1 MRPPTEGSAP
11 RRRGLL
17 LASVATL
24 LVGFLLGHALSPTPG
39 GDRAATPAKAGAARS
54 LAGVPVSFPDS
65 PAGAAQAVAAYQRA
79 FASPAIQREGVL
91 QSRIEAVATP
101 DYAATM
107 LAANAAAL
115 LAGLLAA
122 LIVVAQPSPPPAQA
136 NPLCDVGSA
145 PAGVVTEGVGAITG
159 GLVGGGN
166 PVGDACNAVSGEVTG
181 AVTAPITDALKGVG
195 NGIFEQITTWVAD
208 GASWLIQ
215 QVVKGIEE
223 TTTPQLTTKG
233 FLAQY
238 GRMAQIAALMGLAML
253 LLAVLEGL
261 AQGNAGLLARV
272 VLINL
277 PLAFIAT
284 SVAYAVVQ
292 LLLVATDGMCHAI
305 ATASHDNSQHFFK
318 AAITGLGEAGKE
330 VGGAGGTEPAG
341 AVAGQAAGTV
351 GVPLFVTFLAAI
363 IGAFAAFL
371 VWLELLMRDAAIYV
385 VALFMPMALA
395 ASIWPRWMGA
405 LRRTGELL
413 VVVIGS
419 KFVIVSIISLAAGL
433 VAETDGRVEHILAAS
448 ALMLLACFAPFVLLK
463 LVPFAEGAMTAAYGR
478 RSAAGGAVSGVQIAS
493 DVQILRNMARSN
505 WGESG
510 ATLWNSGEQG
520 GGGTGPEPG
529 GPRGGGGPG
538 AGAGG
543 GGGEAGG
550 AAGGEAAAGGAGAG
564 AGAAAAVPAAAVRG
578 TKAAAQRL
586 QGTAVAQETGSS
598 AGASAAPVEEQTEP
612 RGAPPREA
620 EGGGAPGAGEKPPRP
635 APEPPGAKPEKG
647 AKS

>member
-1 MRPPTEGSAP
+1 MSWLP
-11 RRRGLL
+11 RC
-17 LASVATL
+17 A
-24 LVGFLLGHALSPTPG
+24 
-39 GDRAATPAKAGAARS
+39 
-54 LAGVPVSFPDS
+54 
-65 PAGAAQAVAAYQRA
+65 
-79 FASPAIQREGVL
+79 
-91 QSRIEAVATP
+91 
-101 DYAATM
+101 
-107 LAANAAAL
+107 AAAL
-115 LAGLLAA
+115 LAGLLAT
-122 LIVVAQPSPPPAQA
+122 LIVVGQPSPSPARA
-136 NPLCDVGSA
+136 NPVCDVGSA

-159 GLVGGGN
+159 GVIGGGN

-181 AVTAPITDALKGVG
+181 AVTAPISDALKEVG
-195 NGIFEQITTWVAD
+195 NGIFEQITAWVAD
-208 GASWLIQ
+208 GASWLIG

-233 FLAQY
+233 FVAEY
-238 GRMAQIAALMGLAML
+238 GRMAEIAALMGLAML

-305 ATASHDNSQHFFK
+305 AAASHDNSEHFFK
-318 AAITGLGEAGKE
+318 AAITGLGEAGGEAGKE

-385 VALFMPMALA
+385 VALFLPMALA
-395 ASIWPRWMGA
+395 ASIWPRWTGA

-413 VVVIGS
+413 VVIIGS

-433 VAETDGRVEHILAAS
+433 VAETDGRIEHILAAS

-478 RSAAGGAVSGVQIAS
+478 RSAAGGAVSGVQLAS

-510 ATLWNSGEQG
+510 ATLWNAGEKG
-520 GGGTGPEPG
+520 GGGVGPEPG

-538 AGAGG
+538 AGPSA
-543 GGGEAGG
+543 GGGEAGGG
-550 AAGGEAAAGGAGAG
+550 AAGGEAAAGGAAAG
-564 AGAAAAVPAAAVRG
+564 AGAAAAVPAAAIAG
-578 TKAAAQRL
+578 TKAASQRL
-586 QGTAVAQETGSS
+586 QGTGVAQQVGSS
-598 AGASAAPVEEQTEP
+598 AGAGAAPVEEPAEA
-612 RGAPPREA
+612 RGAATSREGD
-620 EGGGAPGAGEKPPRP
+620 GGDAPNAGEKPPRP
-635 APEPPGAKPEKG
+635 APEPPSPKPEKG
-647 AKS
+647 SKS

>member
-1 MRPPTEGSAP
+1 MSWLP
-11 RRRGLL
+11 RCL
-17 LASVATL
+17 
-24 LVGFLLGHALSPTPG
+24 
-39 GDRAATPAKAGAARS
+39 
-54 LAGVPVSFPDS
+54 
-65 PAGAAQAVAAYQRA
+65 
-79 FASPAIQREGVL
+79 
-91 QSRIEAVATP
+91 
-101 DYAATM
+101 
-107 LAANAAAL
+107 AAAL
-115 LAGLLAA
+115 LAGLLAT
-122 LIVVAQPSPPPAQA
+122 LIVVAQPSPPPARA
-136 NPLCDVGSA
+136 NPICDVGSA
-145 PAGVVTEGVGAITG
+145 PAGVVTGGVGAITG

-166 PVGDACNAVSGEVTG
+166 PVGDACNAVSDEVTG
-181 AVTAPITDALKGVG
+181 AVTAPISDALKGVG

-208 GASWLIQ
+208 GASWLIG

-223 TTTPQLTTKG
+223 TTTPQLTTKA
-233 FLAQY
+233 FVSQY
-238 GRMAQIAALMGLAML
+238 RRMAEIAALMGLAML

-305 ATASHDNSQHFFK
+305 ATASHDNSEHFFK
-318 AAITGLGEAGKE
+318 GAITGLGEAGGDAGKE
-330 VGGAGGTEPAG
+330 VGGAGGTNPSG
-341 AVAGQAAGTV
+341 AVAGGAAGSV

-395 ASIWPRWMGA
+395 ASIWPRWTGA
-405 LRRTGELL
+405 LRRTAELL
-413 VVVIGS
+413 VVIIGS

-510 ATLWNSGEQG
+510 ATLWNAGEKG
-520 GGGTGPEPG
+520 GGSAGPEPS

-538 AGAGG
+538 VGSGG
-543 GGGEAGG
+543 GGGAGG
-550 AAGGEAAAGGAGAG
+550 AAGGEAATGGAGAG

-578 TKAAAQRL
+578 TQAAAQRL
-586 QGTAVAQETGSS
+586 QGTAVAQETGGS
-598 AGASAAPVEEQTEP
+598 AGASPAPADEATEA

-620 EGGGAPGAGEKPPRP
+620 DGGGAPGAGEKPPRP

>member
-1 MRPPTEGSAP
+1 MSWLP
-11 RRRGLL
+11 RCL
-17 LASVATL
+17 
-24 LVGFLLGHALSPTPG
+24 
-39 GDRAATPAKAGAARS
+39 
-54 LAGVPVSFPDS
+54 
-65 PAGAAQAVAAYQRA
+65 
-79 FASPAIQREGVL
+79 
-91 QSRIEAVATP
+91 
-101 DYAATM
+101 
-107 LAANAAAL
+107 AAAL
-115 LAGLLAA
+115 LAGLLAT
-122 LIVVAQPSPPPAQA
+122 LIVLTQPSPPPARA

-166 PVGDACNAVSGEVTG
+166 PVGDACNEVSGAVTG
-181 AVTAPITDALKGVG
+181 AVTAPITSALKGVG
-195 NGIFEQITTWVAD
+195 NGIFQQITTWVAE
-208 GASWLIQ
+208 GTSWLIR
-215 QVVKGIEE
+215 QVVRGIEE

-233 FLAQY
+233 FVSQY
-238 GRMAQIAALMGLAML
+238 GRMAEIAALMGLAML

-261 AQGNAGLLARV
+261 AQGNAGLLARI

-292 LLLVATDGMCHAI
+292 LLLVATDGLCHTI
-305 ATASHDNSQHFFK
+305 ASASHDNSEHFFK
-318 AAITGLGEAGKE
+318 AAITGLGKAGGTAGKE

-341 AVAGQAAGTV
+341 AVAGQAAGMV

-371 VWLELLMRDAAIYV
+371 VWIELLMRDAAVYV
-385 VALFMPMALA
+385 VALFMPLALA
-395 ASIWPRWMGA
+395 ASIWPRWGGA

-433 VAETDGRVEHILAAS
+433 VAENGSDVEHILAAS

-463 LVPFAEGAMTAAYGR
+463 LVPFAEGAMGAAYGR
-478 RSAAGGAVSGVQIAS
+478 RSAAGGAVSGVQLAS
-493 DVQILRNMARSN
+493 DAQILRNMAHSN

-510 ATLWNSGEQG
+510 ATLWSAGEKG
-520 GGGTGPEPG
+520 GGSAGPEPN

-538 AGAGG
+538 AGPGG

-550 AAGGEAAAGGAGAG
+550 AAGGEAAAGGAAAG

-598 AGASAAPVEEQTEP
+598 ASASAEP
-612 RGAPPREA
+612 GGEATGARGAAPPREA
-620 EGGGAPGAGEKPPRP
+620 EGGGAPSAGEKPPRP
-635 APEPPGAKPEKG
+635 APEPPDPKPEKG
-647 AKS
+647 TKS

>member
-1 MRPPTEGSAP
+1 MSWLP
-11 RRRGLL
+11 RC
-17 LASVATL
+17 
-24 LVGFLLGHALSPTPG
+24 P
-39 GDRAATPAKAGAARS
+39 
-54 LAGVPVSFPDS
+54 
-65 PAGAAQAVAAYQRA
+65 
-79 FASPAIQREGVL
+79 
-91 QSRIEAVATP
+91 
-101 DYAATM
+101 
-107 LAANAAAL
+107 AAAL
-115 LAGLLAA
+115 LAGLLAT
-122 LIVVAQPSPPPAQA
+122 LIVVAQPSPPPARA

-159 GLVGGGN
+159 GIIGGGN

-181 AVTAPITDALKGVG
+181 AVTAPITDALKGVS
-195 NGIFEQITTWVAD
+195 NGIFQQITTWVAD
-208 GASWLIQ
+208 GASWLIG

-223 TTTPQLTTKG
+223 TTTPQLTTRG

-238 GRMAQIAALMGLAML
+238 GRMAEIAALMGLAML

-318 AAITGLGEAGKE
+318 AAITGLGEAGGEVGKE
-330 VGGAGGTEPAG
+330 VDGGATGEPAG
-341 AVAGQAAGTV
+341 AAVGQAAGTV
-351 GVPLFVTFLAAI
+351 EVPLFVTFLAAI

-405 LRRTGELL
+405 LRRSGELL

-433 VAETDGRVEHILAAS
+433 VAESGSNVEHILAAS

-463 LVPFAEGAMTAAYGR
+463 LVPFAEGAMGAAYGR

-520 GGGTGPEPG
+520 GGSPGPEPS
-529 GPRGGGGPG
+529 GPGGGAGPG

-550 AAGGEAAAGGAGAG
+550 AGGGEAAAGGAAAG
-564 AGAAAAVPAAAVRG
+564 AGAAAAVPAAAIAG

-586 QGTAVAQETGSS
+586 QGTGVAQQAGSS
-598 AGASAAPVEEQTEP
+598 TGAGAAPVEELAETGG
-612 RGAPPREA
+612 GAPRREA
-620 EGGGAPGAGEKPPRP
+620 EGGGAPGGDEKPPRP
-635 APEPPGAKPEKG
+635 APEPPSAKPEKG
-647 AKS
+647 TKS

>member
-1 MRPPTEGSAP
+1 MSWLP
-11 RRRGLL
+11 RCL
-17 LASVATL
+17 
-24 LVGFLLGHALSPTPG
+24 
-39 GDRAATPAKAGAARS
+39 
-54 LAGVPVSFPDS
+54 
-65 PAGAAQAVAAYQRA
+65 
-79 FASPAIQREGVL
+79 
-91 QSRIEAVATP
+91 
-101 DYAATM
+101 
-107 LAANAAAL
+107 AAAL
-115 LAGLLAA
+115 LAGLLAT

-136 NPLCDVGSA
+136 NPICDVGSA
-145 PAGVVTEGVGAITG
+145 PAGVVTGGVGAITG

-166 PVGDACNAVSGEVTG
+166 PVGDACNAVSDEVTG
-181 AVTAPITDALKGVG
+181 AVTAPISDALKGVG

-208 GASWLIQ
+208 GASWLIG
-215 QVVKGIEE
+215 QVVKGIDE

-233 FLAQY
+233 FLSQY

-305 ATASHDNSQHFFK
+305 ASASHDNSEQFFK
-318 AAITGLGEAGKE
+318 GAITGLGEAGGSAGKE
-330 VGGAGGTEPAG
+330 VGGAGGTNPSG
-341 AVAGQAAGTV
+341 AAAGEAAGSV

-371 VWLELLMRDAAIYV
+371 VWLELLMRDAAVYV
-385 VALFMPMALA
+385 VALFMPLALA
-395 ASIWPRWMGA
+395 ASIWPRWTGA

-419 KFVIVSIISLAAGL
+419 KFVIVSIISLAASL

-463 LVPFAEGAMTAAYGR
+463 LVPFAEGAMTSAYGR

-510 ATLWNSGEQG
+510 ATLWNAGEKG
-520 GGGTGPEPG
+520 GGSAGPEPG

-538 AGAGG
+538 AGPGGGAGG
-543 GGGEAGG
+543 AGG

-586 QGTAVAQETGSS
+586 QGTAVAQEPGSS
-598 AGASAAPVEEQTEP
+598 ASAGAAHGEEATETPGAAT
-612 RGAPPREA
+612 PREA
-620 EGGGAPGAGEKPPRP
+620 DGGGTPSVGEKPPRP
-635 APEPPGAKPEKG
+635 SPEPPGSKPEKG

>member
-1 MRPPTEGSAP
+1 MSWLP
-11 RRRGLL
+11 RCL
-17 LASVATL
+17 
-24 LVGFLLGHALSPTPG
+24 
-39 GDRAATPAKAGAARS
+39 
-54 LAGVPVSFPDS
+54 
-65 PAGAAQAVAAYQRA
+65 
-79 FASPAIQREGVL
+79 
-91 QSRIEAVATP
+91 
-101 DYAATM
+101 
-107 LAANAAAL
+107 AAAL
-115 LAGLLAA
+115 LAALALL
-122 LIVVAQPSPPPAQA
+122 AQPSPPPAQA

-145 PAGVVTEGVGAITG
+145 PAGAVTEGVGAITG

-166 PVGDACNAVSGEVTG
+166 PVGDACNAVSGAVTG

-195 NGIFEQITTWVAD
+195 NGIFEQITTWVAE
-208 GASWLIQ
+208 GASWLIG
-215 QVVKGIEE
+215 QVVTAIEE

-233 FLAQY
+233 FLLQY
-238 GRMAQIAALMGLAML
+238 GKMAEIAALMGLAML

-261 AQGNAGLLARV
+261 AQGNAALLARV
-272 VLINL
+272 VLVNL

-292 LLLVATDGMCHAI
+292 LLLVATDGLCHAI
-305 ATASHDNSQHFFK
+305 AGASHDNSEHFFK
-318 AAITGLGEAGKE
+318 AAITGLGEAGGTAGKE
-330 VGGAGGTEPAG
+330 VGGAGGTDPSG

-351 GVPLFVTFLAAI
+351 GAPLFVTFLAAI

-433 VAETDGRVEHILAAS
+433 VAESGSDVEHILAAS

-463 LVPFAEGAMTAAYGR
+463 LVPFAEGAMTSAYGR
-478 RSAAGGAVSGVQIAS
+478 RSAAGGAASGMQAAS
-493 DVQILRNMARSN
+493 NVQILRNMAQSN

-510 ATLWNSGEQG
+510 ATLWNAGEKSGG
-520 GGGTGPEPG
+520 SAGPEPG
-529 GPRGGGGPG
+529 GLRGGGPG
-538 AGAGG
+538 AGPGG
-543 GGGEAGG
+543 GAGG
-550 AAGGEAAAGGAGAG
+550 AGAAGGGEAAAGAAAG

-578 TKAAAQRL
+578 AKAAAQRL
-586 QGTAVAQETGSS
+586 QGTGVAQQAAGSTG
-598 AGASAAPVEEQTEP
+598 AGAAPSEEPAA
-612 RGAPPREA
+612 PREA
-620 EGGGAPGAGEKPPRP
+620 DGGGAPSAGEKPPRP

-647 AKS
+647 ARS

>member
-1 MRPPTEGSAP
+1 M
-11 RRRGLL
+11 
-17 LASVATL
+17 AT
-24 LVGFLLGHALSPTPG
+24 
-39 GDRAATPAKAGAARS
+39 
-54 LAGVPVSFPDS
+54 
-65 PAGAAQAVAAYQRA
+65 
-79 FASPAIQREGVL
+79 
-91 QSRIEAVATP
+91 
-101 DYAATM
+101 
-107 LAANAAAL
+107 
-115 LAGLLAA
+115 

-166 PVGDACNAVSGEVTG
+166 PVGDACNSVSGEVTG

-195 NGIFEQITTWVAD
+195 NGIFEQITTWVAE
-208 GASWLIQ
+208 GASWLIG

-233 FLAQY
+233 FVSQY

-261 AQGNAGLLARV
+261 AQGNAGMLARV

-292 LLLVATDGMCHAI
+292 LLLVATDGLCHAI
-305 ATASHDNSQHFFK
+305 ATASHDNSEHFFK
-318 AAITGLGEAGKE
+318 AAITGLGKAGGTAGKE

-351 GVPLFVTFLAAI
+351 GAPLFVTFLAAI

-371 VWLELLMRDAAIYV
+371 VWIELLMRDAAIYV

-395 ASIWPRWMGA
+395 ASIWPRWTGA

-413 VVVIGS
+413 VVIIGS

-433 VAETDGRVEHILAAS
+433 VAENGSDVEHILAAS

-478 RSAAGGAVSGVQIAS
+478 RSAAGGAVSGVQLAS

-510 ATLWNSGEQG
+510 ATLWNAGEKG
-520 GGGTGPEPG
+520 GGSAGPEPG

-543 GGGEAGG
+543 SGGKAGG
-550 AAGGEAAAGGAGAG
+550 AAGGEAAAGG
-564 AGAAAAVPAAAVRG
+564 
-578 TKAAAQRL
+578 
-586 QGTAVAQETGSS
+586 
-598 AGASAAPVEEQTEP
+598 
-612 RGAPPREA
+612 
-620 EGGGAPGAGEKPPRP
+620 
-635 APEPPGAKPEKG
+635 
-647 AKS
+647 

>member
-1 MRPPTEGSAP
+1 MSWLP
-11 RRRGLL
+11 RCL
-17 LASVATL
+17 
-24 LVGFLLGHALSPTPG
+24 
-39 GDRAATPAKAGAARS
+39 
-54 LAGVPVSFPDS
+54 
-65 PAGAAQAVAAYQRA
+65 
-79 FASPAIQREGVL
+79 
-91 QSRIEAVATP
+91 
-101 DYAATM
+101 
-107 LAANAAAL
+107 AAAL

-122 LIVVAQPSPPPAQA
+122 LIVVAQPSPPPARA

-145 PAGVVTEGVGAITG
+145 PAGVVTGGIGAITG
-159 GLVGGGN
+159 GIIGGGN

-208 GASWLIQ
+208 GASWLIGE
-215 QVVKGIEE
+215 VVKGIEE

-305 ATASHDNSQHFFK
+305 AAASHDNSEHFFK
-318 AAITGLGEAGKE
+318 AAITGLGEAGGEAGKE

-395 ASIWPRWMGA
+395 ASIWPRWAGA

-413 VVVIGS
+413 VVIIGS

-463 LVPFAEGAMTAAYGR
+463 LVPFAEGAMGAAYGR

-510 ATLWNSGEQG
+510 ATLWNSGGEQG
-520 GGGTGPEPG
+520 GGSTGPEPG
-529 GPRGGGGPG
+529 GPRGGGPG

-586 QGTAVAQETGSS
+586 QGTAVAQETGGS
-598 AGASAAPVEEQTEP
+598 AGAGAAPVEEPSEKGG
-612 RGAPPREA
+612 GAPPREA
-620 EGGGAPGAGEKPPRP
+620 EGGGVPGGGEKPPRP

>member
-1 MRPPTEGSAP
+1 MSWLP
-11 RRRGLL
+11 RCL
-17 LASVATL
+17 
-24 LVGFLLGHALSPTPG
+24 
-39 GDRAATPAKAGAARS
+39 
-54 LAGVPVSFPDS
+54 
-65 PAGAAQAVAAYQRA
+65 
-79 FASPAIQREGVL
+79 
-91 QSRIEAVATP
+91 
-101 DYAATM
+101 
-107 LAANAAAL
+107 AAAL

-122 LIVVAQPSPPPAQA
+122 LIVVAQPSPTPARA

-159 GLVGGGN
+159 GIIGGGN

-238 GRMAQIAALMGLAML
+238 GRMAEIAALMGLAML

-305 ATASHDNSQHFFK
+305 ATASHDNSEHFFK
-318 AAITGLGEAGKE
+318 AAITGLGEAGGEAGKE

-405 LRRTGELL
+405 LRRSGELL

-433 VAETDGRVEHILAAS
+433 VAESGSNVEHILAAS

-463 LVPFAEGAMTAAYGR
+463 LVPFAEGAMGAAYGR

-520 GGGTGPEPG
+520 GGSPGPEPG
-529 GPRGGGGPG
+529 GPGGGGSPG

-550 AAGGEAAAGGAGAG
+550 AAGGEAAAASGAGAG

-598 AGASAAPVEEQTEP
+598 MGAGAAPVEEPAETGG
-612 RGAPPREA
+612 GAPRREA
-620 EGGGAPGAGEKPPRP
+620 EGGGAPGGDEKPPRP

-647 AKS
+647 TKS

>member
-1 MRPPTEGSAP
+1 MSWLP
-11 RRRGLL
+11 RCL
-17 LASVATL
+17 
-24 LVGFLLGHALSPTPG
+24 
-39 GDRAATPAKAGAARS
+39 
-54 LAGVPVSFPDS
+54 
-65 PAGAAQAVAAYQRA
+65 
-79 FASPAIQREGVL
+79 
-91 QSRIEAVATP
+91 
-101 DYAATM
+101 
-107 LAANAAAL
+107 AAAL
-115 LAGLLAA
+115 LAGLLAT

-145 PAGVVTEGVGAITG
+145 PAGVVTEGVGTITG

-166 PVGDACNAVSGEVTG
+166 PVGDACNTVSGAVTG
-181 AVTAPITDALKGVG
+181 AVTAPITNALKGVG
-195 NGIFEQITTWVAD
+195 NGIFEQITTWVAE
-208 GASWLIQ
+208 GASWLIG
-215 QVVKGIEE
+215 QVVTAIEE

-233 FLAQY
+233 FVSEY
-238 GRMAQIAALMGLAML
+238 GRMAEIAALMGLAML

-292 LLLVATDGMCHAI
+292 LLLVATDGLCHAI
-305 ATASHDNSQHFFK
+305 ASASHNNSEHFFK
-318 AAITGLGEAGKE
+318 AAITGLGEAGGTGGKE
-330 VGGAGGTEPAG
+330 VGGGGTEPAG

-371 VWLELLMRDAAIYV
+371 VWLELLIRDAAIYV

-433 VAETDGRVEHILAAS
+433 VAESGSDVEHILAAS

-478 RSAAGGAVSGVQIAS
+478 RSAAGGAVSGVQLAS
-493 DVQILRNMARSN
+493 DVQILRNMAHSN

-510 ATLWNSGEQG
+510 ATLWNAGEQG
-520 GGGTGPEPG
+520 GGGTGAEPG

-550 AAGGEAAAGGAGAG
+550 AAGGEAAAGGAGGG

-578 TKAAAQRL
+578 TKATTQRL
-586 QGTAVAQETGSS
+586 QGTAVAQEAGSS
-598 AGASAAPVEEQTEP
+598 AGAGAAPAEEPAETP
-612 RGAPPREA
+612 GAAAPRETD
-620 EGGGAPGAGEKPPRP
+620 GGGTPSAGEKPPRP